1 MAFDFMDFDL
11 NQDVVKPPVDPFVDK
26 NGRPLNE
33 AEAPPPKPPK
43 AQSVP
48 PRTVRPLGVQ
58 PMDFAS
64 LGPMGQAASL
74 NSMVGGVNDLVDREM
89 GSRVM
94 QAREER
100 QRQHEKELMAM
111 RMQAQ
116 AQLQRRR
123 DEGDIIRSLLN
134 G

>member
-1 MAFDFMDFDL
+1 
-11 NQDVVKPPVDPFVDK
+11 
-26 NGRPLNE
+26 
-33 AEAPPPKPPK
+33 
-43 AQSVP
+43 
-48 PRTVRPLGVQ
+48 
-58 PMDFAS
+58 MDFAS

-100 QRQHEKELMAM
+100 QRQHEEELMAM

-116 AQLQRRR
+116 AQLQRSR

>member
-26 NGRPLNE
+26 NGRPE

-43 AQSVP
+43 AQSVLQ
-48 PRTVRPLGVQ
+48 RSVRPLGVQ

-116 AQLQRRR
+116 AQMQRSR

>member
-26 NGRPLNE
+26 NGRPE
-33 AEAPPPKPPK
+33 AEAPPPRPPK
-43 AQSVP
+43 PQAVLQ
-48 PRTVRPLGVQ
+48 RTVRPLGVQ

-64 LGPMGQAASL
+64 LGPMGQAAVL
-74 NSMVGGVNDLVDREM
+74 NNMTSDVNSVIDKEM

-116 AQLQRRR
+116 AQLQRSR

>member
-11 NQDVVKPPVDPFVDK
+11 NQDLAKPPVDPFVDK
-26 NGRPLNE
+26 NGRPLNQGDL
-33 AEAPPPKPPK
+33 EAPKPEARRP
-43 AQSVP
+43 QFLP
-48 PRTVRPLGVQ
+48 QRTVRPLGVQ

-64 LGPMGQAASL
+64 MGPMGQAASL
-74 NSMVGGVNDLVDREM
+74 NGMVGGVNDLVDREM

-111 RMQAQ
+111 RMQAMK
-116 AQLQRRR
+116 AQN
-123 DEGDIIRSLLN
+123 EGDIIRSLLN

>member
-1 MAFDFMDFDL
+1 
-11 NQDVVKPPVDPFVDK
+11 
-26 NGRPLNE
+26 
-33 AEAPPPKPPK
+33 
-43 AQSVP
+43 
-48 PRTVRPLGVQ
+48 
-58 PMDFAS
+58 MDFAS
-64 LGPMGQAASL
+64 LGPMGQAAVL
-74 NSMVGGVNDLVDREM
+74 NNMTSDVNSVIDKEM

-116 AQLQRRR
+116 AQLQRSR